1 MGRSCFMARR
11 DREESEAYF
20 DSLDRLC
27 EWISSEDNSDSE
39 VDEEEAVNDGE
50 ETL

>member
-1 MGRSCFMARR
+1 MARR

-20 DSLDRLC
+20 DSLLDRLW

-39 VDEEEAVNDGE
+39 VDEEEAVNDNE